1 MIPTP
6 NGRDESGTSRDCY
19 LFNPTWISQSQL
31 TMFRFLGILM
41 GIGKYC
47 EKNQYLMF
55 IKAFHLNF
63 VSFLAIRSGS
73 PLSLNLAEPMW
84 KLIAG
89 SSLTVCLFPK
99 IHST

>member
-1 MIPTP
+1 MVFVAKIILSMSAVSVFIIQFNILILGLMIPTP

-47 EKNQYLMF
+47 EKN
-55 IKAFHLNF
+55 
-63 VSFLAIRSGS
+63 
-73 PLSLNLAEPMW
+73 
-84 KLIAG
+84 
-89 SSLTVCLFPK
+89 
-99 IHST
+99 

>member
-41 GIGKYC
+41 GIGKYF
-47 EKNQYLMF
+47 EKL
-55 IKAFHLNF
+55 K
-63 VSFLAIRSGS
+63 S
-73 PLSLNLAEPMW
+73 
-84 KLIAG
+84 
-89 SSLTVCLFPK
+89 
-99 IHST
+99 HS